1 MLWPEVENRPRPWAV
16 AYNGRK
22 GAQLVVREA
31 KEVRLRLF
39 RHANHRRFVMP
50 SGGLRRFGLIET
62 PDLVFYGFAIPVSK
76 VHNRPAGENGRSYR
90 GQSNNLVAAT
100 LFFHK
105 INCGFRYAFQ
115 FCTFFYLPAPLGVVA
130 IGRGF

>member
-1 MLWPEVENRPRPWAV
+1 MGFE
-16 AYNGRK
+16 YIF
-22 GAQLVVREA
+22 QL
-31 KEVRLRLF
+31 
-39 RHANHRRFVMP
+39 P

-62 PDLVFYGFAIPVSK
+62 PDLGFYGFAIPVSK

-105 INCGFRYAFQ
+105 INCDFRYAFQ
-115 FCTFFYLPAPLGVVA
+115 FCTIFYLPVPLGVVA

>member
-1 MLWPEVENRPRPWAV
+1 MVQIQSRNPVLVYGYNR
-16 AYNGRK
+16 RK

-39 RHANHRRFVMP
+39 RHVNHSRFVLP

-62 PDLVFYGFAIPVSK
+62 PDLGFYGFVIPVSK

-100 LFFHK
+100 LSFHK
-105 INCGFRYAFQ
+105 INCGFRYVLQ
-115 FCTFFYLPAPLGVVA
+115 FCTFFNLPAPLGVVA

>member
-1 MLWPEVENRPRPWAV
+1 M
-16 AYNGRK
+16 AYNRRK

-62 PDLVFYGFAIPVSK
+62 PDLGFYGFAIPVSK
-76 VHNRPAGENGRSYR
+76 VHNRPAGKNGRSYR

-100 LFFHK
+100 HFFHK
-105 INCGFRYAFQ
+105 INCGSRYAFQ
-115 FCTFFYLPAPLGVVA
+115 FCTFFYLPVLLGVVP
-130 IGRGF
+130 ISRGF